1 MKYIIRQA
9 EEKDYP
15 QILQYIKD
23 LALFEEAPDKVL
35 NTVDFMKQEKDL
47 FGCYVA
53 ETEDGKVVGMAL
65 YFFAYFTWV
74 GKSLYLDDLYIMPE
88 FRGQGIGTALLEKIF
103 KLAKDENCRRLRW
116 QVINWNKKAIDLYK
130 KVGARIDNEWSNCD
144 FEYDQILKF

>member
-15 QILQYIKD
+15 QILQYIKY

-74 GKSLYLDDLYIMPE
+74 GK
-88 FRGQGIGTALLEKIF
+88 
-103 KLAKDENCRRLRW
+103 
-116 QVINWNKKAIDLYK
+116 
-130 KVGARIDNEWSNCD
+130 
-144 FEYDQILKF
+144 

>member
-1 MKYIIRQA
+1 MKFIIRDA
-9 EEKDYP
+9 EERDYP
-15 QILQYIKD
+15 QILQYIKE

-35 NTVDFMKQEKDL
+35 NTVEFMKQEKDL

-53 ETEDGKVVGMAL
+53 EAEDGKVVGMAL

-74 GKSLYLDDLYIMPE
+74 GKSLYLDDLYIKPE

-103 KLAKDENCRRLRW
+103 MLAKSENCRRLRW
-116 QVINWNKKAIDLYK
+116 QVINWNTQAIELYK